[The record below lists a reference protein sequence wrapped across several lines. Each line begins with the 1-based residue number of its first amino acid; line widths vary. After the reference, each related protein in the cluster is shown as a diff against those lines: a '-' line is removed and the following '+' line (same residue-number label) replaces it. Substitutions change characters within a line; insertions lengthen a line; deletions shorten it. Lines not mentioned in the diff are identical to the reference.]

1 MDIVTITDHDS
12 IDGWLE
18 LLRPLP
24 DADDILVGEEVSCRL
39 PDGDIDVHLA
49 VYGMTEALHR
59 DVQPL
64 RGNVFEVIARLR
76 EADVFFALNHL
87 LHFYRGQVPLE
98 TYLHLLPLVPALEVP
113 ERHDD
118 AARTT
123 C

>member
-12 IDGWLE
+12 IDGCLE
-18 LLRPLP
+18 LRDRFP
-24 DADDILVGEEVSCRL
+24 DADDILDGEEVSCRL

-64 RGNVFEVIARLR
+64 RRNVFEVIACLR

-87 LHFYRGQVPLE
+87 LHFYRGQAPLE
-98 TYLHLLPLVPALEVP
+98 IVPASGAARAWRRSTEW
-113 ERHDD
+113 HDD
-118 AARTT
+118 ARSTI